1 MKNAGKPVLT
11 VRWSE
16 EATSDLIEIIDYI
29 DERNPIAAWSLH
41 SEILRTVEGL
51 PAAPL
56 IFRGGRVTGTRE
68 AVVHPNYLV
77 IYQAGVEF
85 IDILRVLH
93 ARQEY
98 P

>member
-1 MKNAGKPVLT
+1 MLT

-29 DERNPIAAWSLH
+29 DQRNPIAALSLH
-41 SEILRTVEGL
+41 SEILRTVESL

-56 IFRGGRVTGTRE
+56 IFKGGRVTGTRE

-77 IYQAGVEF
+77 VYQAGVEF
-85 IDILRVLH
+85 VDILRILH
-93 ARQEY
+93 SRQEY

>member
-1 MKNAGKPVLT
+1 MLT
-11 VRWSE
+11 VRWTE

-29 DERNPIAAWSLH
+29 DQRNPIAAESLH
-41 SEILRTVEGL
+41 IEILRTVESL
-51 PAAPL
+51 PTAPL
-56 IFRGGRVTGTRE
+56 IFRNGRVSGSRE

-77 IYQAGVEF
+77 VYQVGVEF

-93 ARQEY
+93 ARREY

>member
-1 MKNAGKPVLT
+1 MRVLA

-16 EATSDLIEIIDYI
+16 EATSDLVEIIDYI
-29 DERNPIAAWSLH
+29 DQRNPIAAASLH
-41 SEILRTVEGL
+41 TEILRTVESL
-51 PAAPL
+51 PSAPL
-56 IFRGGRVTGTRE
+56 IFRDGRVQGTHE

-77 IYQAGVEF
+77 VYQVGIEF

-93 ARQEY
+93 ARREY